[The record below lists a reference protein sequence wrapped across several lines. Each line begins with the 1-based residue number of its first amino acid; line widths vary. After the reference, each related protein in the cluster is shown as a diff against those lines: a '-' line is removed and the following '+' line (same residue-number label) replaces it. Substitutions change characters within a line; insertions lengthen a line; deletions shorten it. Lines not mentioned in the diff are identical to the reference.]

1 MGKKLGLVHCRI
13 CKKSID
19 RNVEKE
25 GIDWI
30 MPSRNFFYHKSCY
43 DSWKHDNSNIKA
55 VKQDEEWI
63 PYIWDFLSREI
74 KVKYDY
80 RKCDSQRKNFI
91 KKYNYTNK
99 GIFFALKYY
108 YEVKNN
114 NWEKSE
120 GGIGILP
127 FVYKDSCAYW
137 EEQYLKQKD
146 ILIVIEKQ
154 MEERAQREKVRI
166 RKKDKKPKWV
176 SQIEEIG
183 EMLDE

>member
-74 KVKYDY
+74 KVKYDI
-80 RKCDSQRKNFI
+80 KNHRFC
-91 KKYNYTNK
+91 YYLPQWMCNK
-99 GIFFALKYY
+99 NSDKHTMRLSLF
-108 YEVKNN
+108 EVK
-114 NWEKSE
+114 
-120 GGIGILP
+120 L
-127 FVYKDSCAYW
+127 KDES
-137 EEQYLKQKD
+137 
-146 ILIVIEKQ
+146 
-154 MEERAQREKVRI
+154 R
-166 RKKDKKPKWV
+166 
-176 SQIEEIG
+176 
-183 EMLDE
+183 